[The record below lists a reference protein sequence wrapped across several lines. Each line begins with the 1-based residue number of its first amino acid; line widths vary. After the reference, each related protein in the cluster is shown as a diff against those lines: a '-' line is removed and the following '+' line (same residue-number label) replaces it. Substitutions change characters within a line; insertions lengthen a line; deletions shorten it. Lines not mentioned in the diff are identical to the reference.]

1 MRSNPWAQHSSQVSA
16 GANEQDAN
24 ELFCGSRTHASASN
38 EETLFMSIDEQ
49 TELGLKLVGDIVG
62 GFYVPAYQRGYRWN
76 DEQVGLLLND
86 IWDNQDKDYC
96 LQPVVVKRR
105 ADGRFELIDGQQRL
119 TTLYL
124 IFLYMKKEKLQNFE
138 LPFTIEY
145 ETRPH
150 SGEYLNTL
158 DETQKDQNVDFF
170 HMYHAYRCIK
180 EWFDGQEP
188 KRQYVAN
195 KFFGFLYERV
205 KVIWYEA
212 NQEVDSTTLFT
223 RLNVGRIPL
232 TNAELVKA
240 LLLRRSGP
248 TAQQNELSSRLDS
261 HRQIEIATQWDLIER
276 DLRDTS
282 FWAFLSNSP
291 EGDYATRIEFLFDM
305 MAGTTIVRERFQTF
319 FHFKDQIEK
328 LAKSGDSSPPVTV
341 WRSILEWYYLLKEW
355 YEDRD
360 LYHKIGY
367 LVACGE
373 SLAELVNQSKESPKS
388 VFQSVL
394 DSKIRG
400 SLKLS
405 REDVEELTYERSD
418 SCSRLLLLFNVETVR
433 TLKNSSERYP
443 FDAHKTEQW
452 SLEHIHAQNAEPL
465 NKKEQ
470 WQEWLR
476 EHRKALK
483 DIRFEDDDQGVQR
496 DSLLQ
501 KIDASIEEI
510 SRESFSH
517 LATAVTAFF
526 NPDGSG
532 DSLHSI
538 GNLALL
544 SGGANSAISNSVFEV
559 KRRMIIEL
567 DRTGAY
573 IPICTRR
580 VFFKYYTD
588 SGSHQIHFWSIRDQ
602 RCYVEAMMSPQS
614 GILKYLKP
622 MPATLP

>member
-1 MRSNPWAQHSSQVSA
+1 
-16 GANEQDAN
+16 
-24 ELFCGSRTHASASN
+24 
-38 EETLFMSIDEQ
+38 
-49 TELGLKLVGDIVG
+49 
-62 GFYVPAYQRGYRWN
+62 
-76 DEQVGLLLND
+76 
-86 IWDNQDKDYC
+86 
-96 LQPVVVKRR
+96 
-105 ADGRFELIDGQQRL
+105 
-119 TTLYL
+119 
-124 IFLYMKKEKLQNFE
+124 MKKEKLQNFE

-145 ETRPH
+145 ETRLH
-150 SGEYLNTL
+150 SEEYLNTL

-170 HMYHAYRCIK
+170 HMYGAYRGIK
-180 EWFDGQEP
+180 GWFDGQEP

-212 NQEVDSTTLFT
+212 DQEVDSTTLFT

-248 TAQQNELSSRLDS
+248 TVQQNELSSRLDS

-276 DLRDTS
+276 DLRDKT

-291 EGDYATRIEFLFDM
+291 EGEYATRIEFLFDM
-305 MAGTTIVRERFQTF
+305 MAGTTIARERFQTF
-319 FHFKDQIEK
+319 FHFKEQIEK
-328 LAKSGDSSPPVTV
+328 LRKSGDPSPPASV
-341 WRSILEWYYLLKEW
+341 WRNILEWYYLLKEW

-373 SLAELVNQSKESPKS
+373 SLAELVNQSKESTKS
-388 VFQSVL
+388 VFQSLL
-394 DSKIRG
+394 DSKIQA

-476 EHRKALK
+476 EHREALK
-483 DIRFEDDDQGVQR
+483 DLRFEDDNQGTQR
-496 DSLLQ
+496 DLLLQ

-510 SRESFSH
+510 NRESFAH

-526 NPDGSG
+526 NPVGSG
-532 DSLHSI
+532 DNVHSI

-544 SGGANSAISNSVFEV
+544 SGGVNSAISNSVFEV
-559 KRRMIIEL
+559 KRRMILEL

-588 SGSHQIHFWSIRDQ
+588 AGPHQIHFWSILDQ
-602 RCYVEAMMSPQS
+602 QCYVEAMMSPQ
-614 GILKYLKP
+614 GGVLKYLKP
-622 MPATLP
+622 TPAALP

>member
-1 MRSNPWAQHSSQVSA
+1 
-16 GANEQDAN
+16 
-24 ELFCGSRTHASASN
+24 
-38 EETLFMSIDEQ
+38 MSIDEQ

-76 DEQVGLLLND
+76 DEQVSLLLND

-145 ETRPH
+145 ETRLH
-150 SGEYLNTL
+150 SEEYLNTL

-170 HMYHAYRCIK
+170 HMYGAYRCIK
-180 EWFDGQEP
+180 GWFDGQEP

-212 NQEVDSTTLFT
+212 SQEVDSTTLFT

-248 TAQQNELSSRLDS
+248 MAQQNEMSSRLDS

-276 DLRDTS
+276 DLRDKS

-291 EGDYATRIEFLFDM
+291 EGEYATRIEFLFDM
-305 MAGTTIVRERFQTF
+305 MAGTTTAHERFQTF
-319 FHFKDQIEK
+319 FYFKEAIEK
-328 LAKSGDSSPPVTV
+328 LSKSGDPSPPASV
-341 WRSILEWYYLLKEW
+341 WGNILEWYYLLKEW

-373 SLAELVNQSKESPKS
+373 SLAGLVNQSKESTKS
-388 VFQSVL
+388 VFQGLL
-394 DSKIRG
+394 DTKIRG

-476 EHRKALK
+476 EHREALK
-483 DIRFEDDDQGVQR
+483 DIRFEDDNQGAQR
-496 DSLLQ
+496 DLLLQ

-510 SRESFSH
+510 SRESFAH

-526 NPDGSG
+526 NPV
-532 DSLHSI
+532 DSADNVHSI

-544 SGGANSAISNSVFEV
+544 SGGVNSAISNSVFEV
-559 KRRMIIEL
+559 KRRMILEL

-588 SGSHQIHFWSIRDQ
+588 AGPHQIHFWSIRDQ
-602 RCYVEAMMSPQS
+602 QCYVEAMMSPQ
-614 GILKYLKP
+614 GGVLKYLKP
-622 MPATLP
+622 TPAALP